1 MTIAPPHDVA
11 ELSAR
16 LSRVGG
22 RTLGSLAER
31 LGLVVPP
38 DLRRA
43 KGWVGTLLEQTLGA
57 TAASR
62 AEPDF
67 PALGVELK
75 TLPVRRDGRPLEST
89 FVASLDL
96 AAPDPRWETSTVRKK
111 LLRVAWVVVEADPG
125 IPLAAR
131 RCGAALLWSPTPD
144 EESVLRQ
151 DYEELVEL
159 VAEGFFARATGHR
172 GRVLQLRPKGRN
184 KAALRWAHGE
194 DGARVRLAPRA
205 FYLRPAFTEDLLR
218 RHFQMPGASPT
229 RP

>member
-1 MTIAPPHDVA
+1 MIAPPRDLA
-11 ELSAR
+11 ELRAR
-16 LSRVGG
+16 LSAVGG

-31 LGLVVPP
+31 LGLAVPP
-38 DLRRA
+38 DLRRH

-75 TLPVRRDGRPLEST
+75 TVPVGRSGRPLEST

-96 AAPDPRWETSTVRKK
+96 AAADPRWETSAVRKK
-111 LLRVAWVVVEADPG
+111 LQHVAWVVVEADPG
-125 IPLAAR
+125 IPLGSR
-131 RCGAALLWSPTPD
+131 RCGAALLWSPSAD
-144 EESVLRQ
+144 EESALRQ

-159 VAEGFFARATGHR
+159 VAEGFFARATGHL

-184 KAALRWAHGE
+184 RAALRWAQGE

-205 FYLRPAFTEDLLR
+205 FYLRPAFTEALLR
-218 RHFQMPGASPT
+218 RNFQMPG
-229 RP
+229 